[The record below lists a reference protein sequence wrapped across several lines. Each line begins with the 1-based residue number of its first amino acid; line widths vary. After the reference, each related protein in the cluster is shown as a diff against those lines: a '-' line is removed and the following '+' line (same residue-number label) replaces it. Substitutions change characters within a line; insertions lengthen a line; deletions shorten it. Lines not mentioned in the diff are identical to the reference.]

1 MSFYR
6 TLPISNDKNLR
17 AYVIG
22 LAVGDGNLSNQTG
35 RVTKL
40 RITCDDQYPLL
51 RDKIVKSLETLL
63 PNNKIGAIS
72 RKNSGCSDVYVS
84 SKHLEPLLGWRA
96 GAGSKY
102 SQNVSTP
109 AWIKKNDK
117 YKIAYLRGLI
127 ETDGSIYQDR
137 GYTMVMFTTI
147 IRNLALEVLELINS
161 LGFGAKFYKVNQKSN
176 KYKYNRQ
183 NLYHVRLSKNVQ
195 KFIDLVKPEKT

>member
-1 MSFYR
+1 M
-6 TLPISNDKNLR
+6 
-17 AYVIG
+17 
-22 LAVGDGNLSNQTG
+22 
-35 RVTKL
+35 
-40 RITCDDQYPLL
+40 DQ
-51 RDKIVKSLETLL
+51 
-63 PNNKIGAIS
+63 
-72 RKNSGCSDVYVS
+72 
-84 SKHLEPLLGWRA
+84 
-96 GAGSKY
+96 
-102 SQNVSTP
+102 
-109 AWIKKNDK
+109 KNDK